1 MNYQIQLLID
11 GDWRDGNNQ
20 EWMEIVNPA
29 DENVIGQVAKAT
41 IVDLDAAI
49 TAAKNGFTVWRKTS
63 AMERSAYLR
72 KAATLVREHAEE
84 MAIMLVHEQGKRL
97 TEARI
102 ELSGACEVLEWFAEE
117 ARRVY
122 GSMIPP
128 RTPDLRQYVQRE
140 PVGPVA
146 AFTPWNFPI
155 NQAVRKIAAA
165 LAAGC
170 SIIVKGS
177 EETPVAL
184 ARFVKLLVEA
194 GLPDGVLNL
203 VFGVPSEISRH
214 LIASPVVR
222 KISFTGSTA
231 VGKLLSA
238 QAGAEMKRM
247 SMELGG
253 HAPAI
258 ICDDADLARSVKLL
272 GVQKFWNAG
281 QACISPSRFLV
292 QTPLYDEAVAA
303 FKRIAESYVL
313 GNGMEKT
320 TRMGPL
326 ANPRRVAA
334 IRALVDDAVA
344 KGARLVTGGAAVP
357 GKGYFFA
364 PTVLADVPQNARIFN
379 EEPFGPIAAFAR
391 FDNDEQAV
399 QEANRLPWGLA
410 AYVFTGS
417 TARGE
422 WFKNEIESGLVGIN
436 SIALGYPEQPFGG
449 VKDSGYASEGGA
461 DALEFYL
468 STKFV
473 SQTI

>member
-1 MNYQIQLLID
+1 MNYQVQLLID
-11 GDWRDGNNQ
+11 GTWRDAQGGA
-20 EWMEIVNPA
+20 WLDIVNPA
-29 DENVIGQVAKAT
+29 DESVIGRVAKAG
-41 IVDLDAAI
+41 VADLDAAL
-49 TAAKNGFTVWRKTS
+49 ASSKSGFATWRKTS
-63 AMERSAYLR
+63 VMERSAYLR
-72 KAATLVREHAEE
+72 KAAALVRVRAEE
-84 MAIMLVHEQGKRL
+84 IAQMLVHEQGKRL
-97 TEARI
+97 VEARI
-102 ELSGACEVLEWFAEE
+102 ELSGASEVLEWFAEE

-122 GSMIPP
+122 GGMIPP
-128 RTPDLRQYVQRE
+128 RSPDLRQYVQHE

-170 SIIVKGS
+170 SILVKGS

-184 ARFVKLLVEA
+184 ARFVEVLVEA
-194 GLPDGVLNL
+194 GLPPGVLNL
-203 VFGVPSEISRH
+203 VYGVPAEISQH
-214 LIASPVVR
+214 LIASPTIR

-238 QAGAEMKRM
+238 QAGAEMKRV

-258 ICDDADLARSVKLL
+258 ICDDADLARTLKLL

-292 QTPLYDEAVAA
+292 QAPLYDEAISA
-303 FKRIAESYVL
+303 FQRIAESYTL
-313 GNGMEKT
+313 GNGLEKT

-334 IRALVDDAVA
+334 MQALVDDAVA
-344 KGARLVTGGAAVP
+344 QGARIVTGGVAP
-357 GKGYFFA
+357 QGKGYFYPA
-364 PTVLADVPQNARIFN
+364 TVLADVPRTARIFN

-391 FDNDEQAV
+391 FESDEQAIE
-399 QEANRLPWGLA
+399 EANRLPWGLA

-417 TARGE
+417 AQRGE
-422 WFKNEIESGLVGIN
+422 KLKNEIESGLVGIN
-436 SIALGYPEQPFGG
+436 SIAMGYPEQPFGG
-449 VKDSGYASEGGA
+449 VKDSGFASEGGA
-461 DALEFYL
+461 DALAFYL
-468 STKFV
+468 SSKFV

>member
-1 MNYQIQLLID
+1 MNYQVQLLID
-11 GDWRDGNNQ
+11 GQWRDSSSQ
-20 EWMEIVNPA
+20 EWLDIINPA
-29 DENVIGQVAKAT
+29 DESSIGRVAKASRA
-41 IVDLDAAI
+41 DLDAAL
-49 TAAKNGFTVWRKTS
+49 AAAQTGFAAWRKTS
-63 AMERSAYLR
+63 VMERSTYLR
-72 KAATLVREHAEE
+72 KAAALVREHAEE
-84 MAIMLVHEQGKRL
+84 MALMLVHEQGKRL

-102 ELSGACEVLEWFAEE
+102 ELSGASEVLEWFAEE
-117 ARRVY
+117 ARRCY

-128 RTPDLRQYVQRE
+128 RSPELRQYVQHE

-184 ARFVKLLVEA
+184 ARFIQVLEQA
-194 GLPDGVLNL
+194 GLPAGALGL
-203 VFGVPSEISRH
+203 VYGVPGDISEH

-222 KISFTGSTA
+222 KISFTGSTS

-238 QAGAEMKRM
+238 QAGAAMKRV

-258 ICDDADLARSVKLL
+258 ICDDADLARSLKLL

-292 QTPLYDEAVAA
+292 QAPLYDEAIAG
-303 FKRIAESYVL
+303 FQRIAEGYVM
-313 GNGMEKT
+313 GNGLDKA

-334 IRALVDDAVA
+334 MQALVDDAVA
-344 KGARLVTGGAAVP
+344 KGARVVTGGKAP
-357 GKGYFFA
+357 DGKGYFFA
-364 PTVLADVPQNARIFN
+364 PTVLADVPQDARIFN

-391 FDNDEQAV
+391 FDSDAQAL

-417 TARGE
+417 ATRGE

-436 SIALGYPEQPFGG
+436 SIAMGYPEQPFGG

-461 DALEFYL
+461 DALAFYL
-468 STKFV
+468 SSKFV

>member
-1 MNYQIQLLID
+1 MNYQVQLLID
-11 GDWRDGNNQ
+11 GTWRDAQGGA
-20 EWMEIVNPA
+20 WLDIVNPA
-29 DENVIGQVAKAT
+29 DESVIGRVAKAG
-41 IVDLDAAI
+41 VADLDEALASS
-49 TAAKNGFTVWRKTS
+49 KNGFATWRKTS
-63 AMERSAYLR
+63 VMERSAYLR
-72 KAATLVREHAEE
+72 KAAALVRERAEE
-84 MAIMLVHEQGKRL
+84 IAQMLVHEQGKRL
-97 TEARI
+97 VEARI
-102 ELSGACEVLEWFAEE
+102 ELSGASEVLEWFAEE

-122 GSMIPP
+122 GGMIPP
-128 RTPDLRQYVQRE
+128 RSPDLRQYVQYE

-170 SIIVKGS
+170 SILVKGS

-184 ARFVKLLVEA
+184 ARFVEVLVEA
-194 GLPDGVLNL
+194 GLPPGVLNL
-203 VFGVPSEISRH
+203 VYGVPAEISQH
-214 LIASPVVR
+214 LIASPTIR

-238 QAGAEMKRM
+238 QAGAEMKRV

-258 ICDDADLARSVKLL
+258 ICDDADLARTLKLL

-292 QTPLYDEAVAA
+292 QAPLYDEAISA
-303 FKRIAESYVL
+303 FQRIAESYTL
-313 GNGMEKT
+313 GNGLEKT

-334 IRALVDDAVA
+334 MQALVDDAVA
-344 KGARLVTGGAAVP
+344 QGARIVTGGVAP
-357 GKGYFFA
+357 QGKGYFYPA
-364 PTVLADVPQNARIFN
+364 TVLADVPRTARIFN

-391 FDNDEQAV
+391 FESDEQAIE
-399 QEANRLPWGLA
+399 EANRLPWGLA

-417 TARGE
+417 AQRGE
-422 WFKNEIESGLVGIN
+422 KLKNEIESGLVGIN
-436 SIALGYPEQPFGG
+436 SIAMGYPEQPFGG

>member
-11 GDWRDGNNQ
+11 GQWRDAGDAQ
-20 EWMEIVNPA
+20 WLDIVNPA
-29 DENVIGQVAKAT
+29 DEGVIGKVAKASMA
-41 IVDLDAAI
+41 DLDDALASSRS
-49 TAAKNGFTVWRKTS
+49 GFTAWRKSS
-63 AMERSAYLR
+63 AMERSAFLR
-72 KAATLVREHAEE
+72 KAAALVRKHAEE
-84 MAIMLVHEQGKRL
+84 MAVMLVDEQGKRL
-97 TEARI
+97 VEARV
-102 ELSGACEVLEWFAEE
+102 EVSGASEVLEWFAEE

-122 GSMIPP
+122 GSVIAP
-128 RTPDLRQYVQRE
+128 RSPELRQYVLHE

-184 ARFVKLLVEA
+184 ARFVALLTEA
-194 GLPDGVLNL
+194 GLPAGVINL
-203 VFGVPSEISRH
+203 VFGVPAEISQH
-214 LIASPVVR
+214 LIASPVIR

-238 QAGAEMKRM
+238 QAGAEMKRV

-258 ICDDADLARSVKLL
+258 ICDDADLPRAVKLL
-272 GVQKFWNAG
+272 AVQKFWNAG

-292 QTPLYDEAVAA
+292 QSAIYDEAVAA
-303 FKRIAESYVL
+303 FQRLAESYAT
-313 GNGMEKT
+313 GNGLEKS

-334 IRALVDDAVA
+334 MQALVDDALA
-344 KGARLVTGGAAVP
+344 KGARLVTGGVTP
-357 GKGYFFA
+357 HGKGYFYPA
-364 PTVLADVPQNARIFN
+364 TVLADVPRDARDFN

-391 FDNDEQAV
+391 FDTDEQV
-399 QEANRLPWGLA
+399 LEEANRLPWGLA
-410 AYVFTGS
+410 AYVFTS
-417 TARGE
+417 SALRAET
-422 WFKNEIESGLVGIN
+422 FKSQVESGLVGIN
-436 SIALGYPEQPFGG
+436 SIAMGFPEQPFGG

-473 SQTI
+473 SQAC

>member
-1 MNYQIQLLID
+1 MNYQVQLLID
-11 GDWRDGNNQ
+11 GTWRDAQGGA
-20 EWMEIVNPA
+20 WLDIVNPA
-29 DENVIGQVAKAT
+29 DESVIGRVAKAG
-41 IVDLDAAI
+41 VADLDAAL
-49 TAAKNGFTVWRKTS
+49 ASSKSGFATWRKTS
-63 AMERSAYLR
+63 VMERSAYLR
-72 KAATLVREHAEE
+72 KAAALVRERAEE
-84 MAIMLVHEQGKRL
+84 IAQMLVHEQGKRL
-97 TEARI
+97 VEARI
-102 ELSGACEVLEWFAEE
+102 ELSGASEVLEWFAEE

-122 GSMIPP
+122 GGMIPP
-128 RTPDLRQYVQRE
+128 RSPDLRQYVQYE

-170 SIIVKGS
+170 SILVKGS

-184 ARFVKLLVEA
+184 ARFVEVLVEA
-194 GLPDGVLNL
+194 GLPPGVLNL
-203 VFGVPSEISRH
+203 VYGVPAEISQH
-214 LIASPVVR
+214 LIASPTIR

-238 QAGAEMKRM
+238 QAGAEMKRV

-258 ICDDADLARSVKLL
+258 ICDDADLARTLKLL

-292 QTPLYDEAVAA
+292 QAPLYDEAISA
-303 FKRIAESYVL
+303 FQRIAESYTL
-313 GNGMEKT
+313 GNGLEKT

-334 IRALVDDAVA
+334 MQALVDDAVA
-344 KGARLVTGGAAVP
+344 QGARIVTGGVAP
-357 GKGYFFA
+357 QGKGYFYPA
-364 PTVLADVPQNARIFN
+364 TVLADVPRTARIFN

-391 FDNDEQAV
+391 FESDEQAIE
-399 QEANRLPWGLA
+399 EANRLPWGLA

-417 TARGE
+417 AQRGE
-422 WFKNEIESGLVGIN
+422 KLKNEIESGLVGIN
-436 SIALGYPEQPFGG
+436 SIAMGYPEQPFGG
-449 VKDSGYASEGGA
+449 VKDSGFASEGGA
-461 DALEFYL
+461 DALAFYL
-468 STKFV
+468 SSKFV

>member
-1 MNYQIQLLID
+1 MNYQVQLLID
-11 GDWRDGNNQ
+11 GTWREAQGGAWLD
-20 EWMEIVNPA
+20 IVNPA
-29 DENVIGQVAKAT
+29 DERVIGRVAKAG
-41 IVDLDAAI
+41 VADLDEALASS
-49 TAAKNGFTVWRKTS
+49 KNGFATWRKTS
-63 AMERSAYLR
+63 VMERSAYLR
-72 KAATLVREHAEE
+72 KAAALVRERAEE
-84 MAIMLVHEQGKRL
+84 IAQMLVHEQGKRL
-97 TEARI
+97 VEARI
-102 ELSGACEVLEWFAEE
+102 ELSGASEVLEWFAEE

-122 GSMIPP
+122 GGMIPP
-128 RTPDLRQYVQRE
+128 RSPDLRQYVQYE

-170 SIIVKGS
+170 SILVKGS

-184 ARFVKLLVEA
+184 ARFVEVLVEA
-194 GLPDGVLNL
+194 GLPPGVLNL
-203 VFGVPSEISRH
+203 VYGVPAEISQH
-214 LIASPVVR
+214 LIASPTIR

-238 QAGAEMKRM
+238 QAGAEMKRV

-258 ICDDADLARSVKLL
+258 ICDDADLARTLKLL

-292 QTPLYDEAVAA
+292 QAPLYGEAISA
-303 FKRIAESYVL
+303 FQRIAESYTL
-313 GNGMEKT
+313 GNGLEKT

-334 IRALVDDAVA
+334 MQALVDDAVA
-344 KGARLVTGGAAVP
+344 QGARIVTGGVAP
-357 GKGYFFA
+357 QGKGYFYPA
-364 PTVLADVPQNARIFN
+364 TVLADVPRTARIFN

-391 FDNDEQAV
+391 FESDEQAIE
-399 QEANRLPWGLA
+399 EANRLPWGLA

-417 TARGE
+417 AQRGE
-422 WFKNEIESGLVGIN
+422 KLKNEIESGLVGIN
-436 SIALGYPEQPFGG
+436 SIAMGYPEQPFGG

>member
-1 MNYQIQLLID
+1 MNYQVQLLID
-11 GDWRDGNNQ
+11 GTWRDAQGGA
-20 EWMEIVNPA
+20 WLDIVNPA
-29 DENVIGQVAKAT
+29 DESVIGRVAKAG
-41 IVDLDAAI
+41 VADLDAAL
-49 TAAKNGFTVWRKTS
+49 ASSKSGFATWRKTS
-63 AMERSAYLR
+63 VMERSAYLR
-72 KAATLVREHAEE
+72 KAAALVRERAEE
-84 MAIMLVHEQGKRL
+84 IAQMLVHEQGKRL
-97 TEARI
+97 VEARI
-102 ELSGACEVLEWFAEE
+102 ELSGASEVLEWFAEE

-122 GSMIPP
+122 GGMIPP
-128 RTPDLRQYVQRE
+128 RSPDLRQYVQHE

-170 SIIVKGS
+170 SILVKGS

-184 ARFVKLLVEA
+184 ARFVEVLVEA
-194 GLPDGVLNL
+194 GLPPGVLNL
-203 VFGVPSEISRH
+203 VYGVPAEISQH
-214 LIASPVVR
+214 LIASPTIR

-238 QAGAEMKRM
+238 QAGAEMKRV

-258 ICDDADLARSVKLL
+258 ICDDADLARTLKLL

-292 QTPLYDEAVAA
+292 QAPLYDEAISA
-303 FKRIAESYVL
+303 FQRIAESYTL
-313 GNGMEKT
+313 GNGLEKT

-334 IRALVDDAVA
+334 MQALVDDAVA
-344 KGARLVTGGAAVP
+344 QGARIVTGGVAP
-357 GKGYFFA
+357 QGKGYFYPA
-364 PTVLADVPQNARIFN
+364 TVLADVPRTARIFN
-379 EEPFGPIAAFAR
+379 EEPFGPIAAFVR
-391 FDNDEQAV
+391 FESDEQAIE
-399 QEANRLPWGLA
+399 EANRLPWGLA

-417 TARGE
+417 AQRGE
-422 WFKNEIESGLVGIN
+422 KLKNEIESGLVGIN
-436 SIALGYPEQPFGG
+436 SIAMGYPEQPFGG

-461 DALEFYL
+461 DALAFYL

>member
-1 MNYQIQLLID
+1 MTYQVQLLINGAWCPASD
-11 GDWRDGNNQ
+11 GGT
-20 EWMEIVNPA
+20 MEILNPA
-29 DENVIGQVAKAT
+29 DESSIGTVAKAT
-41 IVDLDAAI
+41 TADLDAAL
-49 TAAKNGFTVWRKTS
+49 AAAHNGFALWRKTS
-63 AMERSAYLR
+63 VMERSAYLR
-72 KAATLVREHAEE
+72 KAAALVREHADE
-84 MAIMLVHEQGKRL
+84 MATMLVHEQGKRMV
-97 TEARI
+97 EAKV
-102 ELSGACEVLEWFAEE
+102 EVGGASEVLEWFAEE
-117 ARRVY
+117 ARRAY
-122 GSMIPP
+122 GSIIPP
-128 RTPDLRQYVQRE
+128 RSPELRQYVQYE

-184 ARFVKLLVEA
+184 ARFVQLLEEA
-194 GLPDGVLNL
+194 GLPAGVINL
-203 VFGVPSEISRH
+203 VYGVPAEISQH
-214 LIASPVVR
+214 LIASPIIR

-238 QAGAEMKRM
+238 QAGAEMKRI

-258 ICDDADLARSVKLL
+258 ICDDADLARTVKLL

-292 QTPLYDEAVAA
+292 QSSLYEEAVSA
-303 FKRIAESYVL
+303 FAKLAETYVM
-313 GNGMEKT
+313 GNGLEKA

-334 IRALVDDAVA
+334 MQALVDDAVA
-344 KGARLVTGGAAVP
+344 QGARIVTGGKAP
-357 GKGYFFA
+357 EGKGYFYP
-364 PTVLADVPQNARIFN
+364 PTVLADVPQHARIFN

-391 FDNDEQAV
+391 FDSDEQAV
-399 QEANRLPWGLA
+399 AEANRLPWGLA

-417 TARGE
+417 AQRAE
-422 WFKNEIESGLVGIN
+422 RLKDSIESGLVGVN
-436 SIALGYPEQPFGG
+436 SIAMGFPEQPFGG

-461 DALEFYL
+461 DALAFYL

-473 SQTI
+473 SQTV

>member
-1 MNYQIQLLID
+1 MNYQVQLLID
-11 GDWRDGNNQ
+11 GTWRDAQGGA
-20 EWMEIVNPA
+20 WLDIVNPA
-29 DENVIGQVAKAT
+29 DESVIGRVAKAG
-41 IVDLDAAI
+41 VADLDAAL
-49 TAAKNGFTVWRKTS
+49 ASSKSGFATWRKTS
-63 AMERSAYLR
+63 VMERSAYLR
-72 KAATLVREHAEE
+72 KAAALVRERAEE
-84 MAIMLVHEQGKRL
+84 IAQMLVHEQGKRL
-97 TEARI
+97 VEARI
-102 ELSGACEVLEWFAEE
+102 ELSGASEVLEWFAEE

-122 GSMIPP
+122 GGMIPP
-128 RTPDLRQYVQRE
+128 RSPDLRQYVQYE

-170 SIIVKGS
+170 SILVKGS

-184 ARFVKLLVEA
+184 ARFVEVLVEA
-194 GLPDGVLNL
+194 GLPPGVLNL
-203 VFGVPSEISRH
+203 VYGVPAEISQH
-214 LIASPVVR
+214 LIASPTIR

-238 QAGAEMKRM
+238 QAGAEMKRV

-258 ICDDADLARSVKLL
+258 ICDDADLARTLKLL

-292 QTPLYDEAVAA
+292 QAPLYDEAISA
-303 FKRIAESYVL
+303 FQRIAESYTL
-313 GNGMEKT
+313 GNGLEKT

-334 IRALVDDAVA
+334 MQALVDDAVA
-344 KGARLVTGGAAVP
+344 QGARIVTGGVAP
-357 GKGYFFA
+357 QGKGYFYPA
-364 PTVLADVPQNARIFN
+364 TVLADVPRTARIFN

-391 FDNDEQAV
+391 FESDEQAIE
-399 QEANRLPWGLA
+399 EANRLPWGLA

-417 TARGE
+417 AQRGE
-422 WFKNEIESGLVGIN
+422 KLKNEIESGLVGIN
-436 SIALGYPEQPFGG
+436 SIAMGYPEQPFGG

>member
-1 MNYQIQLLID
+1 MNYQVQLLID
-11 GDWRDGNNQ
+11 GTWRDAQGGA
-20 EWMEIVNPA
+20 WLDIVNPA
-29 DENVIGQVAKAT
+29 DESVIGRVAKAG
-41 IVDLDAAI
+41 VADLDAAL
-49 TAAKNGFTVWRKTS
+49 ASSKSGFATWRKTS
-63 AMERSAYLR
+63 VMERSAYLL
-72 KAATLVREHAEE
+72 KAAALVRERAEE
-84 MAIMLVHEQGKRL
+84 IAQMLVHEQGKRL
-97 TEARI
+97 VEARI
-102 ELSGACEVLEWFAEE
+102 ELSGASEVLEWFAEE

-122 GSMIPP
+122 GGMIPP
-128 RTPDLRQYVQRE
+128 RSPDLRQYVQHE

-170 SIIVKGS
+170 SILVKGS

-184 ARFVKLLVEA
+184 ARFVEVLVEA
-194 GLPDGVLNL
+194 GLPPGVLNL
-203 VFGVPSEISRH
+203 VYGVPAEISQH
-214 LIASPVVR
+214 LIASPTIR

-238 QAGAEMKRM
+238 QAGAEMKRV

-258 ICDDADLARSVKLL
+258 ICDDADLARTLKLL

-292 QTPLYDEAVAA
+292 QAPLYDEAISA
-303 FKRIAESYVL
+303 FQRIAESYTL
-313 GNGMEKT
+313 GNGLEKT

-334 IRALVDDAVA
+334 MQALVDDAVA
-344 KGARLVTGGAAVP
+344 QGARIVTGGVAP
-357 GKGYFFA
+357 QGKGYFYPA
-364 PTVLADVPQNARIFN
+364 TVLADVPRTARIFN
-379 EEPFGPIAAFAR
+379 EEPVGPIAAFVR
-391 FDNDEQAV
+391 FESDEQAIE
-399 QEANRLPWGLA
+399 EANRLPWGLA

-417 TARGE
+417 AQRGE
-422 WFKNEIESGLVGIN
+422 KLKNEIESGLVGIN
-436 SIALGYPEQPFGG
+436 SIAMGYPEQPFGG
-449 VKDSGYASEGGA
+449 VKDSGFASEGGA
-461 DALEFYL
+461 DALAFYL
-468 STKFV
+468 SSKFV

>member
-1 MNYQIQLLID
+1 MNYQVQLLID
-11 GDWRDGNNQ
+11 GTWRDAQGGA
-20 EWMEIVNPA
+20 WLDIVNPA
-29 DENVIGQVAKAT
+29 DESVIGRVAKAG
-41 IVDLDAAI
+41 VADLDAAL
-49 TAAKNGFTVWRKTS
+49 ASSKSGFATWRKTS
-63 AMERSAYLR
+63 VMERSAYLR
-72 KAATLVREHAEE
+72 KAAALVRERAEE
-84 MAIMLVHEQGKRL
+84 IAQMLVHEQGKRL
-97 TEARI
+97 VEARI
-102 ELSGACEVLEWFAEE
+102 ELSGASEVLEWFAEE

-122 GSMIPP
+122 GGMIPP
-128 RTPDLRQYVQRE
+128 RSPDLRQYVQHE

-170 SIIVKGS
+170 SILVKGS

-184 ARFVKLLVEA
+184 ARFVEVLVEA
-194 GLPDGVLNL
+194 GLPPGVLNL
-203 VFGVPSEISRH
+203 VYGVPAEISQH
-214 LIASPVVR
+214 LIASPTIR

-238 QAGAEMKRM
+238 QAGAEMKRV

-258 ICDDADLARSVKLL
+258 ICDDADLARTLKLL

-292 QTPLYDEAVAA
+292 QAPLYDEAISA
-303 FKRIAESYVL
+303 FQRIAESYTL
-313 GNGMEKT
+313 GNGLEKT

-334 IRALVDDAVA
+334 MQALVDDAVA
-344 KGARLVTGGAAVP
+344 QGARIVTGGVAP
-357 GKGYFFA
+357 QGKGYFYPA
-364 PTVLADVPQNARIFN
+364 TVLADVPRTARIFN

-391 FDNDEQAV
+391 FESDEQAIE
-399 QEANRLPWGLA
+399 EANRLPWGLA

-417 TARGE
+417 AQRGE
-422 WFKNEIESGLVGIN
+422 KLKNEIESGLVGIN
-436 SIALGYPEQPFGG
+436 SIAMGYPEQPFGG

>member
-1 MNYQIQLLID
+1 MNYQVQLLID
-11 GDWRDGNNQ
+11 GTWRDAQGGA
-20 EWMEIVNPA
+20 WLDIVNPA
-29 DENVIGQVAKAT
+29 DESVIGRVAKAG
-41 IVDLDAAI
+41 VADLDAAL
-49 TAAKNGFTVWRKTS
+49 ASSKSGFATWRKTS
-63 AMERSAYLR
+63 VMERSAYLR
-72 KAATLVREHAEE
+72 KAAALVRERAEE
-84 MAIMLVHEQGKRL
+84 IAQMLVHEQGKRL
-97 TEARI
+97 VEARI
-102 ELSGACEVLEWFAEE
+102 ELSGASEVLEWFAEE

-122 GSMIPP
+122 GGMIPP
-128 RTPDLRQYVQRE
+128 RSPDLRQYVQHE

-170 SIIVKGS
+170 SILVKGS

-184 ARFVKLLVEA
+184 ARFVEVLVEA
-194 GLPDGVLNL
+194 GLPPGVLNL
-203 VFGVPSEISRH
+203 VYGVPAEISQH
-214 LIASPVVR
+214 LIASPTIR

-238 QAGAEMKRM
+238 QAGAEMKRV

-258 ICDDADLARSVKLL
+258 ICDDADLARTLKLL

-292 QTPLYDEAVAA
+292 QAPLYDEAISA
-303 FKRIAESYVL
+303 FQRIAESYTL
-313 GNGMEKT
+313 GNGLEKT

-334 IRALVDDAVA
+334 MQALVDDAVA
-344 KGARLVTGGAAVP
+344 QGARIVTGGVAP
-357 GKGYFFA
+357 QGKGYFYPA
-364 PTVLADVPQNARIFN
+364 TVLADVPRTARIFN
-379 EEPFGPIAAFAR
+379 EEPFGPIAAFVR
-391 FDNDEQAV
+391 FESDEQAIE
-399 QEANRLPWGLA
+399 EANRLPWGLA

-417 TARGE
+417 AQRGE
-422 WFKNEIESGLVGIN
+422 KLKNEIESGLVGIN
-436 SIALGYPEQPFGG
+436 SIAMGYPEQPFGG
-449 VKDSGYASEGGA
+449 VKDSGFASEGGA
-461 DALEFYL
+461 DALAFYL
-468 STKFV
+468 SSKFV

>member
-1 MNYQIQLLID
+1 MNYQVQLLID
-11 GDWRDGNNQ
+11 GTWRDAQGGA
-20 EWMEIVNPA
+20 WLDIVNPA
-29 DENVIGQVAKAT
+29 DESVIGRVAKAG
-41 IVDLDAAI
+41 VADLDAAL
-49 TAAKNGFTVWRKTS
+49 ASSKSGFATWRKTS
-63 AMERSAYLR
+63 VMERSAYLR
-72 KAATLVREHAEE
+72 KAAALVRERAEE
-84 MAIMLVHEQGKRL
+84 IAQMLVHEQGKRL
-97 TEARI
+97 VEARI
-102 ELSGACEVLEWFAEE
+102 ELSGASEGLEWFAEE

-122 GSMIPP
+122 GGMIPP
-128 RTPDLRQYVQRE
+128 RSPDLRQYVQHE

-170 SIIVKGS
+170 SILVKGS

-184 ARFVKLLVEA
+184 ARFVEVLVEA
-194 GLPDGVLNL
+194 GLPPGVLNL
-203 VFGVPSEISRH
+203 VYGVPAEISQH
-214 LIASPVVR
+214 LIASPTIR

-238 QAGAEMKRM
+238 QAGAEMKRV

-258 ICDDADLARSVKLL
+258 ICDDADLARTLKLL

-292 QTPLYDEAVAA
+292 QAPLYDEAISA
-303 FKRIAESYVL
+303 FQRIAESYTL
-313 GNGMEKT
+313 GNGLEKT

-334 IRALVDDAVA
+334 MQALVDDAVA
-344 KGARLVTGGAAVP
+344 QGARIVTGGVAP
-357 GKGYFFA
+357 QGKGYFYPA
-364 PTVLADVPQNARIFN
+364 TVLADVPRTARIFN

-391 FDNDEQAV
+391 FESDEQAIE
-399 QEANRLPWGLA
+399 EANRLPWGLA

-417 TARGE
+417 AQRGE
-422 WFKNEIESGLVGIN
+422 KLKNEIESGLVGIN
-436 SIALGYPEQPFGG
+436 SIAMGYPEQPFGG
-449 VKDSGYASEGGA
+449 VKDSGFASEGGA
-461 DALEFYL
+461 DALAFYL
-468 STKFV
+468 SSKFV

>member
-1 MNYQIQLLID
+1 MNYQVQLLID
-11 GDWRDGNNQ
+11 GTWRDAQGGA
-20 EWMEIVNPA
+20 WLDIVNPA
-29 DENVIGQVAKAT
+29 DESVIGRVAKAG
-41 IVDLDAAI
+41 VADLDEALASS
-49 TAAKNGFTVWRKTS
+49 KNGFATWRKTS
-63 AMERSAYLR
+63 VMERSAYLR
-72 KAATLVREHAEE
+72 KAAALLRERAEE
-84 MAIMLVHEQGKRL
+84 IAQMLVHEQGKRL
-97 TEARI
+97 VEARI
-102 ELSGACEVLEWFAEE
+102 ELSGASEVLEWFAEE

-122 GSMIPP
+122 GGMIPP
-128 RTPDLRQYVQRE
+128 RSPDLRQYVQYE

-170 SIIVKGS
+170 SILVKGS

-184 ARFVKLLVEA
+184 ARFVEVLVEA
-194 GLPDGVLNL
+194 GLPPGVLNL
-203 VFGVPSEISRH
+203 VYGVPAEISQH
-214 LIASPVVR
+214 LIASPTIR

-238 QAGAEMKRM
+238 QAGAEMKRV

-258 ICDDADLARSVKLL
+258 ICDDADLARTLKLL

-292 QTPLYDEAVAA
+292 QAPLYDEAISA
-303 FKRIAESYVL
+303 FQRIAESYTL
-313 GNGMEKT
+313 GNGLEKA

-334 IRALVDDAVA
+334 MQALVDDAVA
-344 KGARLVTGGAAVP
+344 QGARIETGGVAP
-357 GKGYFFA
+357 QGKGYFYPA
-364 PTVLADVPQNARIFN
+364 TVLADVPRTARIFN

-391 FDNDEQAV
+391 FENDEQAIE
-399 QEANRLPWGLA
+399 EANRLPWGLA

-417 TARGE
+417 AQRGE
-422 WFKNEIESGLVGIN
+422 KLKNEIESGLVGIN
-436 SIALGYPEQPFGG
+436 SIAMGYPEQPFGG

>member
-1 MNYQIQLLID
+1 MNYQVQLLID
-11 GDWRDGNNQ
+11 GTWRDAQGGA
-20 EWMEIVNPA
+20 WLDIVNPA
-29 DENVIGQVAKAT
+29 DESVIGRVAKAG
-41 IVDLDAAI
+41 VADLDEALASS
-49 TAAKNGFTVWRKTS
+49 KNGFATWRKTS
-63 AMERSAYLR
+63 VMERSAYLR
-72 KAATLVREHAEE
+72 KAAALVRERAEE
-84 MAIMLVHEQGKRL
+84 IAQMLVHEQGKRL
-97 TEARI
+97 VEARI
-102 ELSGACEVLEWFAEE
+102 ELSGASEVLEWFAEE

-122 GSMIPP
+122 GGMIPP
-128 RTPDLRQYVQRE
+128 RSPDLRQYVQHE

-170 SIIVKGS
+170 SILVKGS

-184 ARFVKLLVEA
+184 ARFVEVLVEA
-194 GLPDGVLNL
+194 GLPPGVLNL
-203 VFGVPSEISRH
+203 VYGVPAEISQH
-214 LIASPVVR
+214 LIASPTIR

-238 QAGAEMKRM
+238 QAGAEMKRV

-258 ICDDADLARSVKLL
+258 ICDDADLARTLKLL

-292 QTPLYDEAVAA
+292 QAPLYDEAISA
-303 FKRIAESYVL
+303 FQRIAESYTL
-313 GNGMEKT
+313 GNGLEKT

-334 IRALVDDAVA
+334 MQALVDDAVA
-344 KGARLVTGGAAVP
+344 QGARIVTGGVAP
-357 GKGYFFA
+357 QGKGYFYPA
-364 PTVLADVPQNARIFN
+364 TVLADVPRTARIFN

-391 FDNDEQAV
+391 FESDEQAIE
-399 QEANRLPWGLA
+399 EANRLPWGLA

-417 TARGE
+417 AQRGE
-422 WFKNEIESGLVGIN
+422 KLKNEIESGLVGIN
-436 SIALGYPEQPFGG
+436 SIAMGYPEQPFGG
-449 VKDSGYASEGGA
+449 VKDSGFASEGGA
-461 DALEFYL
+461 DALAFYL
-468 STKFV
+468 SSKFV